1 MIRSMY
7 SLSPLM
13 VFFVANAFDG
23 NRLTPASINTQLTTS
38 LANLKRP
45 YVDLFYLHAPDHL
58 TPIEESLSE
67 VQKLYKAG
75 LFKEFGLSNY
85 KSWEVSCYP
94 FYRILLCYPSSSCA
108 QILFILQRS
117 ICGYFQ
123 CVFLFTNSPYYRSLY
138 R

>member
-1 MIRSMY
+1 MLYFIF
-7 SLSPLM
+7 SL
-13 VFFVANAFDG
+13 FVANAFDG

-67 VQKLYKAG
+67 VHKLYKAG

-85 KSWEVSCYP
+85 KSWEVDTPIRTYSNVYLLLRYTLALLSINCVCYVV
-94 FYRILLCYPSSSCA
+94 L
-108 QILFILQRS
+108 
-117 ICGYFQ
+117 
-123 CVFLFTNSPYYRSLY
+123 N
-138 R
+138 